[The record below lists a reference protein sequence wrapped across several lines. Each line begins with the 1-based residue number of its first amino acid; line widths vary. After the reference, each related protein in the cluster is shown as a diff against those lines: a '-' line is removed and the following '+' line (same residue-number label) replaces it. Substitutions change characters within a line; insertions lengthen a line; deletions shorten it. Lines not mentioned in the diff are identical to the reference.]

1 MTPCLC
7 RNPACRQPRRKRKDQ
22 GGWAGAR
29 GLCQPC
35 YEWARDCGFPDVI
48 PVRGPRLFNLEAAQA
63 VQSEIR
69 ASRVEEYVLLRR
81 MNIPPVIAG
90 QRVGVSQSTAYRYE
104 SELREQ
110 RQIGAAA

>member
-1 MTPCLC
+1 VSARLC
-7 RNPACRQPRRKRKDQ
+7 SRCQVPRRKRKGQ

-48 PVRGPRLFNLEAAQA
+48 PERGPRRTDRWEAAR
-63 VQSEIR
+63 VLQSEIR
-69 ASRVEEYVLLRR
+69 ASRVEDYGDLRR
-81 MNIPPVIAG
+81 MGVPAMIAG

-110 RQIGAAA
+110 RQGVAA